1 MFDYSMMDNVN
12 RIIAEGATKTIS
24 KENFIRHEIDEYLSS
39 KILVITIGFNPSFIL
54 YKVFINKLYI
64 SL

>member
-39 KILVITIGFNPSFIL
+39 KTYKRMIQGYNYYIGKHDIL
-54 YKVFINKLYI
+54 NKKMNL
-64 SL
+64 